1 MISRIKGNLT
11 AVDEEAAYIDTGGLV
26 YQVLVPAAIVA
37 PLQRILNGPRKE
49 VDFHT
54 IHYIE
59 GGFNGSHMMPR
70 LVGFL
75 AEEDREFFKVFITVK
90 GVGVRKA
97 LRAFSIPTAQ
107 LVRAIETGN
116 RTMLMALPEIG
127 ARTAERMI
135 AELKGKLARF
145 AAAAEA
151 RPEAEPTPE
160 TELTEQA
167 RQILMIQLQYTAAE
181 ADAMMSKAL
190 ASNKN
195 IKTVQQLLGEVFRL
209 QKAAGR

>member
-1 MISRIKGNLT
+1 MISKIKGNLT
-11 AVDEEAAYIDTGGLV
+11 AVDDEAAYIGTGGLV
-26 YQVLVPAAIVA
+26 YEVLVPANMVA
-37 PLQRILNGPRKE
+37 PLRNILNGPRKE
-49 VDFHT
+49 VDFYT

-59 GGFNGSHMMPR
+59 GGFNGAHMMPR

-75 AEEDREFFKVFITVK
+75 AEEDREFFRIFITVK

-116 RTMLMALPEIG
+116 RAMLMALPEIG

-135 AELKGKLARF
+135 AELKGKLAQF
-145 AAAAEA
+145 AVAAEP
-151 RPEAEPTPE
+151 RPDAEPE

-167 RQILMIQLQYTAAE
+167 RQIMMIQLQFTQGE
-181 ADAMMSKAL
+181 ADTMMAKAL
-190 ASNKN
+190 AANKN